1 MAVTVERVEAT
12 DRSGE
17 ATPTTPIAGPPALE
31 HRLFYG
37 WRLVAAA
44 FVASF
49 TTAGVQAYVSG
60 AFFIP
65 MSDDLGWTRA
75 EFLYGQTLGQF
86 VMGFFGF
93 FIGASVDRWGA
104 RPLMLIG
111 ATILAVSLVW
121 ISGITELWQWIA
133 LRGTISMI
141 GAALLGNLVVNVTLS
156 KWFVERRGRAIGFSS
171 MGVSFAG
178 VVLPTVMTF
187 VIDEF
192 GWRTAW
198 RALAVFVLVL
208 GYPAALL
215 MRRTPEDM
223 GLHPDGKTDH
233 EMATG
238 GGAAVIAD
246 FANSFTRREALRTK
260 TLYMLV
266 LAFGLGS
273 VGLSTMIVITI
284 PYLSDSGYSRST
296 AALMMS
302 IMAIPAALSKPLW
315 GYMGDRWS
323 ERLITSASFLINVA
337 ALVLIISATA
347 AHATGPLV
355 AGYLLVGL
363 GFGAQ
368 IPLQESIWGTYF
380 GRRHIGA
387 VRSAAMPMALL
398 FSAGGP
404 LVVAT
409 YYDRFGD
416 YNGALYG
423 VAVGWA
429 LAAVAIL
436 FARRPTHRSIADPAP
451 PEAQPETAVGTRI

>member
-1 MAVTVERVEAT
+1 MTVERVKAT

-17 ATPTTPIAGPPALE
+17 ATPTALIPAPLASKR
-31 HRLFYG
+31 RLFYG

-75 EFLYGQTLGQF
+75 QFLYGQTLGQF

-93 FIGASVDRWGA
+93 FIGAYVDRWGA

-111 ATILAVSLVW
+111 ATVLAVSLVF

-156 KWFVERRGRAIGFSS
+156 KWFVEHRGRAIGFSS
-171 MGVSFAG
+171 MGVSSAG
-178 VVLPTVMTF
+178 IVLPAVTTL

-192 GWRTAW
+192 GWRVAW
-198 RALAVFVLVL
+198 RALAVFVLML
-208 GYPAALL
+208 GYPAALM
-215 MRRTPEDM
+215 MRRTPEDL
-223 GLHPDGKTDH
+223 GLHPDGKSDH

-260 TLYMLV
+260 TMYLLV
-266 LAFGLGS
+266 LAFGLGAL
-273 VGLSTMIVITI
+273 GLSTMIIITI
-284 PYLSDSGYSRST
+284 PYLSDSGFSRNT
-296 AALMMS
+296 AALMVS

-323 ERLITSASFLINVA
+323 ERLITSISFLMNTG
-337 ALVLIISATA
+337 ALVLIIAATA
-347 AHATGPLV
+347 AHATGLV
-355 AGYLLVGL
+355 VVGYFLVGW

-368 IPLQESIWGTYF
+368 IPLQESIWATYF

-404 LVVAT
+404 LIVAAC
-409 YYDRFGD
+409 YDRFGTYD
-416 YNGALYG
+416 GALYG
-423 VAVGWA
+423 VAAGWA
-429 LAAVAIL
+429 LASVVIL
-436 FARRPTHRSIADPAP
+436 FARRPTHRRGVDPPSPELQTGTADTSRA
-451 PEAQPETAVGTRI
+451 